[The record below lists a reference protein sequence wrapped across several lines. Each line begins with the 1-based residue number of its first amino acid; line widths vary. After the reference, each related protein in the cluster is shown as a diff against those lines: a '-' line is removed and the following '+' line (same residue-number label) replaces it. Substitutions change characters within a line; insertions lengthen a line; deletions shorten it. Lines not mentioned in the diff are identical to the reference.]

1 MKKLIIF
8 VFLFSF
14 FAAGIILTPNVSYAQ
29 TQGQTSSQNQTA
41 LQAEFNAKMSQID
54 SMSGAQADNAYH
66 ALINDAKYTSIIQ
79 ANPTMYSGSSLQNYD
94 YSNAKVSDATKEKL
108 AGITNLNEE
117 DANGNKV
124 HGALIDELIA
134 KGEYDA
140 VRDAERAQVDM
151 RKNGTTQ
158 EEAEKFVAEDREKK
172 RQELAEAQARA
183 NCSKGD
189 SNFTKYLLSY
199 VGSGGGNFCWFCP
212 MFEGLFDAMNNL
224 ATAISVKM
232 ADVFLMIMGV
242 GLLFSIAFKVA
253 KMVTSLQGADLM
265 QFLTDMFKHL
275 GRAIIATVLL
285 VSSLSIFTYLVS
297 PVLTMSM
304 SLSSVIMD
312 EGGGRGAVIKASQ
325 ATGIKAGS
333 ICDDL
338 ADQLKVSTSV
348 EDQKKAFTPEVK
360 ASFICALRTMSAG
373 LIFGVIL
380 GVVIYSLAFTKMI
393 WNVLPNIQYALLGL
407 IIVIGHLAILIT
419 FPFKLIDSM
428 IRMAFVTALMP
439 LWIILWVFPATVGY
453 TKKAW
458 DLFLSSCLIFVCL
471 SVVITLV
478 MTIMQY
484 AIPNREEIISLLT
497 CGFDEAAAAKIPIG
511 GKELLVTA
519 ALTFLGWKMLG
530 TATTLASSFV
540 GAIPDLGIGQS
551 INETTVKGA
560 KFTGKAARAG
570 GRAFANSK
578 AGQKLGQKLHM
589 DSKKAAKL
597 GALGAYGIAT
607 GIAPLMAAG
616 AAAYGLFRGGQ
627 AAINKFR
634 GGGSGGAQ
642 GGGGSQGGG
651 GAPTTPPT
659 GGSQGGAPN
668 TPPQNPTGTPQNGA
682 PNTPPNGGPQ
692 GGTPNMPAP
701 GGAQGE
707 TPTTG
712 GTPQGTPSMPTPA
725 VPGKSGTTPAFV
737 AGGQGAAATH
747 NFVGNGNNAS
757 IPTTTGTG
765 NVNEEPVAPQGA
777 TTTGGSGTS
786 ETMSFGPSA
795 QTTGA
800 TTTTTG
806 STTAST
812 SAPTEAMTFNAGSA
826 SGSVTSSSD
835 TQTAN
840 TGMAAGT
847 DASAGAVTGTATG
860 AAADNKAS
868 DNGQSGATDSVAR
881 NMAQRASAEAR
892 SAAASVEA
900 IKKGN
905 KKDDNKV
912 ESSIKSAQSKA
923 DQADMKASNAQAAAA
938 QALSEAS
945 KKDKDDNKKNKPE

>member
-275 GRAIIATVLL
+275 GRAIMATVLL

-380 GVVIYSLAFTKMI
+380 GVVIYSLAFTKML

-478 MTIMQY
+478 MSIMQY

-560 KFTGKAARAG
+560 KLAAKG
-570 GRAFANSK
+570 GRALGRKANRE
-578 AGQKLGQKLHM
+578 AGQSGL
-589 DSKKAAKL
+589 DSRRAAKL
-597 GALGAYGIAT
+597 GTLA
-607 GIAPLMAAG
+607 AAG
-616 AAAYGLFRGGQ
+616 VATAGVVPAGYGLIKGGYSAVKW
-627 AAINKFR
+627 AANKFR
-634 GGGSGGAQ
+634 GDGSGGAQ

-747 NFVGNGNNAS
+747 NFVGNGDNAS

-795 QTTGA
+795 QTTGG

-945 KKDKDDNKKNKPE
+945 KKDKDGDKKNKPE

>member
-1 MKKLIIF
+1 MKKLITF

-14 FAAGIILTPNVSYAQ
+14 FAAGILNFQAIAQ
-29 TQGQTSSQNQTA
+29 TANQGTTQSSATGGQTSTAGGQAATSGGQGQGQASNGAYAGVSQAGMNALGGRKSSDLSAAEWNAISDKDRTA
-41 LQAEFNAKMSQID
+41 ILAEER
-54 SMSGAQADNAYH
+54 
-66 ALINDAKYTSIIQ
+66 IQ
-79 ANPTMYSGSSLQNYD
+79 DVM
-94 YSNAKVSDATKEKL
+94 K
-108 AGITNLNEE
+108 
-117 DANGNKV
+117 
-124 HGALIDELIA
+124 
-134 KGEYDA
+134 
-140 VRDAERAQVDM
+140 
-151 RKNGTTQ
+151 Q
-158 EEAEKFVAEDREKK
+158 EEVSREEAQKLIGAHDKTVAENIEKNK
-172 RQELAEAQARA
+172 QAIA
-183 NCSKGD
+183 CSKGD

-275 GRAIIATVLL
+275 GRAIIATALL

-589 DSKKAAKL
+589 NSQRAATMGKW
-597 GALGAYGIAT
+597 GALGVAT
-607 GIAPLMAAG
+607 AGVAPAG
-616 AAAYGLFRGGQ
+616 YGLIKGGYSAVKW
-627 AAINKFR
+627 AANKFR
-634 GGGSGGAQ
+634 GDGSGGAQ

-747 NFVGNGNNAS
+747 NFVGNGDNAS

-765 NVNEEPVAPQGA
+765 NVNEESIAPQGA

-795 QTTGA
+795 QTTGG

-806 STTAST
+806 STTTST

-945 KKDKDDNKKNKPE
+945 KKDKDGDKKNKPE

>member
-14 FAAGIILTPNVSYAQ
+14 FAAGILNFQAIAQ
-29 TQGQTSSQNQTA
+29 TANQGTTQSSATGGQTSTAGGQAVTSGGQGQGQASNGAYAGVSQAGMNA
-41 LQAEFNAKMSQID
+41 LGGRKSSDLSAEEWNAFSESDRKAIL
-54 SMSGAQADNAYH
+54 AEER
-66 ALINDAKYTSIIQ
+66 IQ
-79 ANPTMYSGSSLQNYD
+79 DVM
-94 YSNAKVSDATKEKL
+94 K
-108 AGITNLNEE
+108 
-117 DANGNKV
+117 
-124 HGALIDELIA
+124 
-134 KGEYDA
+134 
-140 VRDAERAQVDM
+140 
-151 RKNGTTQ
+151 Q
-158 EEAEKFVAEDREKK
+158 EEVSREEAQKLIGAHDKTVAENIEKNK
-172 RQELAEAQARA
+172 QAIA
-183 NCSKGD
+183 CSKGD

-380 GVVIYSLAFTKMI
+380 GVVIYSLAFTKML

-484 AIPNREEIISLLT
+484 AIPNREEIIGLLT

-692 GGTPNMPAP
+692 GGAPNMPAP

-712 GTPQGTPSMPTPA
+712 GTPQGTPSMPTPV
-725 VPGKSGTTPAFV
+725 VPGKSGTAPAFV

-945 KKDKDDNKKNKPE
+945 KKDKDDDKKNKPE